1 MEELFSDDFFK
12 GLDRL
17 SLVVNRDVRGQL
29 HGERRSIKHGS
40 SVEFA
45 DYRDYS
51 PGDDV
56 RYVDWNVYA
65 RVEKLLIKL
74 FKEEQDLEVHFIIDN
89 SLSMRYGNPSKLVFA
104 RRLAAALAYIVLSG
118 GDRCT
123 VSLFDSG
130 GMKSL
135 SSLRGKR
142 FIPEVVRFLKADHPA
157 GSETEFNRRMC
168 SSGSQVA
175 GAGCCSGNIRPAL
188 SEDYQVGLR
197 HLIAKR
203 HDVYLFHTLE
213 TTEISPSL
221 KGDVRVVDSETEEA
235 KDVPVGPRLLKH
247 YQSTLEAFFGEIE
260 GFCKSYGV
268 KYIRL
273 VNTTPFREVV
283 FQTLIARGY
292 LR

>member
-29 HGERRSIKHGS
+29 HGERRSVKHGS

-74 FKEEQDLEVHFIIDN
+74 FKEEEDLEVHFLVDN
-89 SLSMRYGNPSKLVFA
+89 SNSMRFGNPSKLVFA

-118 GDRCT
+118 GDRCA

-130 GMKSL
+130 GIKSL

-142 FIPEVVRFLKADHPA
+142 FIPEVVRFLKADHPV
-157 GSETEFNRRMC
+157 GSETGFNSAC
-168 SSGSQVA
+168 AAVA
-175 GAGCCSGNIRPAL
+175 ARSRVPGVAVAISDLLFP
-188 SEDYQVGLR
+188 EDYQVGVR
-197 HLIAKR
+197 HLISKR
-203 HDVYLFHTLE
+203 HDVYLFHCLE
-213 TTEISPSL
+213 VSEISPIL
-221 KGDVRVVDSETEEA
+221 KGDVRIVDSETLESR
-235 KDVPVGPRLLKH
+235 DVPVGPRLLKH
-247 YQSTLEAFFGEIE
+247 YQSALEAFFEEIE

-283 FQTLIARGY
+283 FQTLISRGY